1 MKKNIHIFGPS
12 GSGTT
17 TLGKILSDKYDLS
30 HFDADNYFW
39 IPTEPPYE
47 KIRPVEKRQELLLKD
62 IKRSNSWVIS
72 GSICGWG
79 DLFIPYFDLVIY
91 LWAPTEIRIKR
102 LKRRER
108 EEFGEELLPGGNM
121 YENHKGFI
129 EWTSKYDTAG
139 TEMRSRKTH
148 ELWMD
153 KLNCPLLK
161 IEGVYEVKEIVK
173 SVEMKISKYVT
184 KH

>member
-17 TLGKILSDKYDLS
+17 TLGKIISEKYDLT
-30 HFDADNYFW
+30 HFDADDYFW
-39 IPTEPPYE
+39 FPTEPPFE
-47 KIRPVEKRQELLLKD
+47 KIRPSKERQRLLLND
-62 IKRSNSWVIS
+62 IRKVNSWVIS
-72 GSICGWG
+72 GCICGWG
-79 DLFIPYFDLVIY
+79 DIFIPYFDLVIY
-91 LWAPTEIRIKR
+91 LWAPTEVRIKR
-102 LKRRER
+102 LKKRER
-108 EEFGEELLPGGNM
+108 KIFGKELLPGGNM

-161 IEGVYEVKEIVK
+161 IEGIYKVDAIADTV
-173 SVEMKISKYVT
+173 VEKVSKLEEEN
-184 KH
+184 